1 MPREKSIIEKWRDWR
16 LDESIPNYFRGYVSN
31 IDSSLVRLDKNVK
44 QFARDLGKDG
54 MKAESMEMQKLY
66 KNHIL
71 EFKAKFE
78 NLKKKM

>member
-66 KNHIL
+66 KNYIL

-78 NLKKKM
+78 NLKRKM

>member
-66 KNHIL
+66 KNYIL

>member
-1 MPREKSIIEKWRDWR
+1 MINLKDFLTEG
-16 LDESIPNYFRGYVSN
+16 IPNYFRGYVSN

-66 KNHIL
+66 KNYIL

-78 NLKKKM
+78 NLKRKM

>member
-1 MPREKSIIEKWRDWR
+1 MITLKDFLTEN
-16 LDESIPNYFRGYVSN
+16 IPNYFRGYISS
-31 IDSSLVRLDKNVK
+31 IDSSLARLDKNVK
-44 QFARDLGKDG
+44 QFAKDLGKDG

-78 NLKKKM
+78 NLKRKM